1 MIYFN
6 FDSITALTPSY
17 YTQQLWGNSAG
28 DRYLASRFSLPDNI
42 RYRVASSVVRDQKTG
57 TTWVKLV
64 NALPQSLTVDV
75 KGLVIPSGAEAV
87 GFSEQPSDK
96 NVKVET
102 TRVSGPTIMLK
113 PYSVTVITIP
123 RQ

>member
-6 FDSITALTPSY
+6 ADSITSLTPSY

-28 DRYLASRFSLPDNI
+28 DCYLASHFSLPETI

-75 KGLVIPSGAEAV
+75 KGMTIPQGAEAV
-87 GFSEQPSDK
+87 GFSGQPNDK

-102 TRVSGPTIMLK
+102 TRVSGSMITLK